1 MRGSRHI
8 SRLVALLV
16 FGTLS
21 VSFLHSELGVWD
33 FDNDNHGHHDFC
45 ELVKSATAMQKVA
58 KSELVN
64 PVPLK
69 DMMPARAIEF
79 ENSHSTVLHNPL
91 ALLGQAFGVTDQS
104 LHINHCALLI

>member
-1 MRGSRHI
+1 MRISRHI

-45 ELVKSATAMQKVA
+45 ELVKSATAIQKLA
-58 KSELVN
+58 KTEHVK
-64 PVPLK
+64 PVLLN
-69 DMMPARAIEF
+69 DMMPARAITF
-79 ENSHSTVLHNPL
+79 ENSHSTLLHKPL
-91 ALLGQAFGVTDQS
+91 ALLGQAFGVTDRS